1 MYIYAIIKISIT
13 NHVLKKD
20 HCCKSS
26 AFQKCCTCKN
36 KFALLIPC
44 NLKWFQKSIQF
55 SAPFTSVV

>member
-13 NHVLKKD
+13 NPVLKKD

-44 NLKWFQKSIQF
+44 NLK
-55 SAPFTSVV
+55 